1 MKSYR
6 WLTLIAA
13 LLITAVPVGN
23 IAAASPAACDL
34 RLSVELTP
42 DIPDP
47 LDDGFLSS
55 LLSNEVSYQL
65 TLLGSRPGSVIAIEL
80 TGPGPEYRCQS
91 VVEAMRRDGRVLS
104 IHLDQESSPARTT
117 LDLRPPDLRSLGL
130 QTPQQAGA
138 SADSDEAEAVTVA
151 ATPLLAV
158 ARPDTQP
165 QLTGI
170 ASLLWAARHPAQ
182 AWRVLLPIRPD
193 GREIHAPESV
203 SAATG

>member
-6 WLTLIAA
+6 WVTLIAA
-13 LLITAVPVGN
+13 LLITAVPVGA

-47 LDDGFLSS
+47 LDAGFLSS
-55 LLSNEVSYQL
+55 LLSNEVNYQL
-65 TLLGSRPGSVIAIEL
+65 TLLGSRPGSVVVIEL

-104 IHLDQESSPARTT
+104 IDLDQESSPARTT

-130 QTPQQAGA
+130 RTLQQAGT
-138 SADSDEAEAVTVA
+138 SADSDEADAVTVA

-165 QLTGI
+165 RLTGV
-170 ASLLWAARHPAQ
+170 AALLWAAHHPAQ
-182 AWRVLLPIRPD
+182 AWRVLLPIQPD
-193 GREIHAPESV
+193 GREAYAPAPV